1 MGDPLADFK
10 KRVTDSSSSSVDSM
24 PLIKLEAPKPK
35 APAGNA
41 KKSNNW
47 MTDALAAWG
56 QEEDQTLDAP
66 SLTNVVASKIDGDG
80 DGGDQGERGDLGESD
95 ELIVLPLLK
104 KLKLGESTG
113 AKVKVKVNDGVDAKA
128 AATEQN
134 LDTEIESEA
143 QEAASEVVKST
154 MDSVERD
161 FLFAE
166 KAITTKLGENAPEL
180 TLDDLDKAG
189 GKAKRD
195 KAEAY
200 AKKAHKQMVQ
210 KAEQNYELAIANV
223 KKVTQQK
230 LADELVGLKMKLR
243 NEEDKILAESKTA
256 SQKAKEDMEATVRNR
271 VLKIV
276 EAMKAKLPEHM
287 KTIKEKAEAEA
298 KEVAT
303 TAIKLITQG
312 ARQVRMR
319 LTQDLGE
326 AAGRVRKAEH
336 KLSSSDANPSQ
347 ALKAAVDVR
356 TEKEK
361 YSKLHDLAES
371 ALGEQKSEASK
382 KIEEAEENA
391 KDSVKLAVHDAEQ
404 KELKESQSKLEVE
417 QKKIEEDEQKKLKQ
431 RHTEIKQLA
440 ENKIKAER
448 LKFKSL
454 VDAAVKMAPQRE
466 KNLRMKA
473 KISLHKAKI
482 AAEAYEEQMMK
493 AVAPKSADGNPMT
506 KQMAAECI
514 KNPAGCASMSLS
526 GENTASAAKVCRIES
541 KESQTCTTRC
551 KRECHKSNGK
561 IESVDQ
567 CCAEVCSR
575 ST

>member
-1 MGDPLADFK
+1 MGASSKAEEETPGGEACPSKMVANVRLCSSWGIATLVCLIVVHFDTGAGLPLHGEQGKLGGSIELLEMAEHAPSKSILQQLEEAEKLGSGEVAYSQAGSKGGASRLGRSHRKALPVGKAMHPGNGLDYLVAKPKKAPHARDMFSEALADWNNEKTALEKTSSERKQLLDTDLSNQRETHLEEQTVASVGSEPVSMAAKGGPLDPLADFK
-10 KRVTDSSSSSVDSM
+10 KRVSDSSSSSVDSM

-95 ELIVLPLLK
+95 ELIVLPRLK
-104 KLKLGESTG
+104 KVKLGESTG

-195 KAEAY
+195 KAEAD

-256 SQKAKEDMEATVRNR
+256 SQKAKA
-271 VLKIV
+271 
-276 EAMKAKLPEHM
+276 
-287 KTIKEKAEAEA
+287 
-298 KEVAT
+298 
-303 TAIKLITQG
+303 
-312 ARQVRMR
+312 
-319 LTQDLGE
+319 
-326 AAGRVRKAEH
+326 
-336 KLSSSDANPSQ
+336 
-347 ALKAAVDVR
+347 
-356 TEKEK
+356 
-361 YSKLHDLAES
+361 
-371 ALGEQKSEASK
+371 
-382 KIEEAEENA
+382 
-391 KDSVKLAVHDAEQ
+391 
-404 KELKESQSKLEVE
+404 
-417 QKKIEEDEQKKLKQ
+417 
-431 RHTEIKQLA
+431 
-440 ENKIKAER
+440 
-448 LKFKSL
+448 
-454 VDAAVKMAPQRE
+454 
-466 KNLRMKA
+466 
-473 KISLHKAKI
+473 
-482 AAEAYEEQMMK
+482 
-493 AVAPKSADGNPMT
+493 
-506 KQMAAECI
+506 
-514 KNPAGCASMSLS
+514 
-526 GENTASAAKVCRIES
+526 
-541 KESQTCTTRC
+541 
-551 KRECHKSNGK
+551 
-561 IESVDQ
+561 
-567 CCAEVCSR
+567 
-575 ST
+575 

>member
-1 MGDPLADFK
+1 MG
-10 KRVTDSSSSSVDSM
+10 
-24 PLIKLEAPKPK
+24 
-35 APAGNA
+35 
-41 KKSNNW
+41 
-47 MTDALAAWG
+47 
-56 QEEDQTLDAP
+56 
-66 SLTNVVASKIDGDG
+66 
-80 DGGDQGERGDLGESD
+80 
-95 ELIVLPLLK
+95 
-104 KLKLGESTG
+104 
-113 AKVKVKVNDGVDAKA
+113 
-128 AATEQN
+128 
-134 LDTEIESEA
+134 
-143 QEAASEVVKST
+143 
-154 MDSVERD
+154 
-161 FLFAE
+161 
-166 KAITTKLGENAPEL
+166 
-180 TLDDLDKAG
+180 
-189 GKAKRD
+189 
-195 KAEAY
+195 
-200 AKKAHKQMVQ
+200 
-210 KAEQNYELAIANV
+210 

-243 NEEDKILAESKTA
+243 NEEDKILAESKAA

-326 AAGRVRKAEH
+326 VAGRVRKAEH

-473 KISLHKAKI
+473 KI

-526 GENTASAAKVCRIES
+526 GENTA
-541 KESQTCTTRC
+541 
-551 KRECHKSNGK
+551 
-561 IESVDQ
+561 
-567 CCAEVCSR
+567 
-575 ST
+575 